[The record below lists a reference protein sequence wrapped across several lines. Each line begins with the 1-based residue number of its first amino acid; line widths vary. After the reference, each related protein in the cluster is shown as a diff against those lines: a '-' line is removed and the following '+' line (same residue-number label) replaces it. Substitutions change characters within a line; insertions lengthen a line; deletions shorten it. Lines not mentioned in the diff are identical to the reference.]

1 MYELKVSVT
10 KVMGACTANP
20 PMKPGDYFTVKDGD
34 IQLPEGGYICAWAL
48 HSLIPVLTPKEREIA
63 EQKDADWM
71 WRVKHVQCP
80 DPAGRVV
87 FQIEQVGTVDPA
99 EEKGQRG
106 KGEVVAPDPEQEAA
120 AREGGTSEGGLVNL
134 RIHVESVTGKC
145 TSRQR
150 PGTSFTLRGGRLYI
164 PPGEHACLYALQA
177 VLPFLAAKQRVLRDG
192 DWMKEDSRILCP
204 DPAGNVILRVER
216 ME

>member
-1 MYELKVSVT
+1 
-10 KVMGACTANP
+10 
-20 PMKPGDYFTVKDGD
+20 
-34 IQLPEGGYICAWAL
+34 
-48 HSLIPVLTPKEREIA
+48 
-63 EQKDADWM
+63 
-71 WRVKHVQCP
+71 
-80 DPAGRVV
+80 
-87 FQIEQVGTVDPA
+87 
-99 EEKGQRG
+99 
-106 KGEVVAPDPEQEAA
+106 
-120 AREGGTSEGGLVNL
+120 VNL
-134 RIHVESVTGKC
+134 RIHVESATGKC

-150 PGTSFTLRGGRLYI
+150 PGTSFTLRSGRLYI